1 MCSALCIQVH
11 GNANNFEDSNKHP
24 YSLAMLHNLQVSI
37 GSRAIAT
44 CARSPTRSGRMVDDP
59 EDVLTDRNVR
69 PNKETAED
77 VVRECLRAVR

>member
-1 MCSALCIQVH
+1 
-11 GNANNFEDSNKHP
+11 
-24 YSLAMLHNLQVSI
+24 MLTISKTLTSIRIRLFHNLYAGI

-77 VVRECLRAVR
+77 VVNVFGQHVERRSWAR

>member
-1 MCSALCIQVH
+1 LQ
-11 GNANNFEDSNKHP
+11 
-24 YSLAMLHNLQVSI
+24 YLHNLQASI

-69 PNKETAED
+69 PNKERR
-77 VVRECLRAVR
+77 RECLRAAR